1 VLGGVAGDSREPVST
16 APNPQQCAERHE
28 EQAMLWEA
36 VQALSPTRRAVTLL
50 FYYRQQ
56 SVREVAAQV
65 GISMC
70 ISLHRTADR

>member
-1 VLGGVAGDSREPVST
+1 MARGASNAVGRRASTVAH
-16 APNPQQCAERHE
+16 AP
-28 EQAMLWEA
+28 
-36 VQALSPTRRAVTLL
+36 RRAVTLL

>member
-1 VLGGVAGDSREPVST
+1 
-16 APNPQQCAERHE
+16 
-28 EQAMLWEA
+28 MLWEA

-65 GISMC
+65 GISTAAVKVH
-70 ISLHRTADR
+70 LHTARKQYCCCAGT

>member
-1 VLGGVAGDSREPVST
+1 
-16 APNPQQCAERHE
+16 
-28 EQAMLWEA
+28 MLWEA

-70 ISLHRTADR
+70 ISLRRAGDR